1 MCYITTGGCVPEGA
15 DAVVMVEET
24 QRLSDSRVSIL
35 KGASPRQNIRE
46 VSSDMSVGDKV
57 LSAGDLVGPAEIG
70 LLATV
75 GAVQPLVRPQ
85 VCVGAEAGR
94 GREARPSA
102 WQHARIN
109 QDGANGKRAFADR
122 ARSRLRQIVVTQ
134 SLRTS
139 NSLYPSFPASILP
152 STHPSTTIA
161 TTLASSHPP
170 SHPPSFP

>member
-1 MCYITTGGCVPEGA
+1 VCYITTGGCVPEGA

-24 QRLSDSRVSIL
+24 QRLSDSRVRIL

-46 VSSDMSVGDKV
+46 VSSDMAVGDKV

-85 VCVGAEAGR
+85 VCVGAGAGC

-102 WQHARIN
+102 RHVR
-109 QDGANGKRAFADR
+109 
-122 ARSRLRQIVVTQ
+122 
-134 SLRTS
+134 
-139 NSLYPSFPASILP
+139 ASIK
-152 STHPSTTIA
+152 IA
-161 TTLASSHPP
+161 QTARALSQIERGRGSGR
-170 SHPPSFP
+170 S